1 MSNLHDLDTEYH
13 FKTYKRY
20 PVTLTHGQGSH
31 VWDTEG
37 NEYIDAL
44 AGIAVNNVGHCH
56 PKVVKAIQEQA
67 GQLIHTSNF
76 FTTEPQV
83 ELAKKLV
90 ELSDHDRVFFC
101 NSGTEA
107 IEGALKIA
115 KRYAN
120 KTGKTGEMITMSGA
134 FHGRT
139 LGALAMGQE
148 KYQQGFEPMLPGFR
162 QVPFGDIEA
171 VEAVINDDT
180 VAVFMEPIQGEG
192 GVHVADRKYIEEL
205 RALCYEYK
213 VLLIFDEIQCGAG
226 RTGAYFAY
234 EKFGVVPDVVTMAK
248 GLGGGFPIGAI
259 LATDDVAGVI
269 EYGKHG
275 TTFGGNPL
283 ACAAGLA
290 AIEATFEDRM
300 LKRAEENGRWL
311 RERIRMEVPGEPGIT
326 EVRGMGHMNGVQLN
340 FSGAGVALR
349 MLRRGVIANVTAT
362 NVVRLVPAL
371 NISREDLD
379 TLVDVMMESI
389 AEERRE
395 QARLHEEEAHKNNA
409 ASAAMPS
416 PNGQDKTA
424 QKQPS

>member
-1 MSNLHDLDTEYH
+1 MGKHHDLDTEYH

-20 PVTLTHGQGSH
+20 PVTLTHGEGSR

-56 PKVVKAIQEQA
+56 PKVVRAIQEQA

-120 KTGKTGEMITMSGA
+120 KTGKTGEMITMGGA

-148 KYQQGFEPMLPGFR
+148 KYQSGFEPMLSGFR

-171 VEAVINDDT
+171 LEAVVNDDT
-180 VAVFMEPIQGEG
+180 VAVFIEPIQGEG
-192 GVHVADRKYIEEL
+192 GIHVADQKYIEEL

-259 LATDDVAGVI
+259 LATEDVAGVI

-300 LKRAEENGRWL
+300 LSMAEENGRWL
-311 RERIRMEVPGEPGIT
+311 RERIRMELPGEPGIT

-349 MLRRGVIANVTAT
+349 MLGRGVIANVTAT

-371 NISREDLD
+371 NISREDVD

-389 AEERRE
+389 AEERQE
-395 QARLHEEEAHKNNA
+395 QAKAAKEA
-409 ASAAMPS
+409 ASQTAQQQ
-416 PNGQDKTA
+416 NGQMAEAAKD
-424 QKQPS
+424 S

>member
-67 GQLIHTSNF
+67 PRLIHTSNF

-83 ELAKKLV
+83 ELAQKLV

-120 KTGKTGEMITMSGA
+120 KTGKTGDMISMSGA

-148 KYQQGFEPMLPGFR
+148 KYQEGFEPMLPGFR

-171 VEAVINDDT
+171 IKTIINDNT
-180 VAVFMEPIQGEG
+180 VAVFLEPIQGEG
-192 GVHVADRKYIEEL
+192 GVHVADQKYIEEL
-205 RALCYEYK
+205 RALCYEHK
-213 VLLIFDEIQCGAG
+213 VLLIFDEIQCGVG
-226 RTGAYFAY
+226 RTGSFFAY

-259 LATDDVAGVI
+259 LATEDVADII

-283 ACAAGLA
+283 ACSAGLA
-290 AIEATFEDRM
+290 VIAAIFEEQM
-300 LKRAEENGRWL
+300 LRQAEKNGHWL
-311 RERIRMEVPGEPGIT
+311 RERIRMELPGEPGIT

-349 MLRRGVIANVTAT
+349 MLRRGIIANVTAT

-379 TLVDVMMESI
+379 TLVDVMMECI

-395 QARLHEEEAHKNNA
+395 QAKIHSEQSHHENGVPA
-409 ASAAMPS
+409 AQASQNGSSA
-416 PNGQDKTA
+416 TA
-424 QKQPS
+424 EKQG

>member
-20 PVTLTHGQGSH
+20 PVTLTRGQGSH

-67 GQLIHTSNF
+67 PKLIHTSNF

-83 ELAKKLV
+83 ELARKLV

-107 IEGALKIA
+107 IEGALKLA

-120 KTGKTGEMITMSGA
+120 KTGKTGDIITMTGA

-148 KYQQGFEPMLPGFR
+148 KYQQGFEPMLSGFR
-162 QVPFGDIEA
+162 QVPFGDIDA
-171 VEAVINDDT
+171 LTSVVNDDT
-180 VAVFMEPIQGEG
+180 VAVFLEPIQGEG
-192 GVHVADRKYIEEL
+192 GVHVADKKYIEEL

-259 LATDDVAGVI
+259 LATEDVASVI

-283 ACAAGLA
+283 ACAAGIA
-290 AIEATFEDRM
+290 TIEATFEDRM
-300 LKRAEENGRWL
+300 LKLAEENGHWL
-311 RERIRMEVPGEPGIT
+311 RERIRMEMPGEPGIT

-389 AEERRE
+389 AEER
-395 QARLHEEEAHKNNA
+395 QAQAEAAKA
-409 ASAAMPS
+409 DASQTAHQQ
-416 PNGQDKTA
+416 NGQMAEAGK
-424 QKQPS
+424 KS

>member
-1 MSNLHDLDTEYH
+1 MSNHHDLDTEYH

-20 PVTLTHGQGSH
+20 PVTLTRGQGSH

-56 PKVVKAIQEQA
+56 PKVVQAIQEQA
-67 GQLIHTSNF
+67 PKLIHTSNF

-107 IEGALKIA
+107 IEGALKLA

-120 KTGKTGEMITMSGA
+120 KTGKTGDIITMTGA

-148 KYQQGFEPMLPGFR
+148 KYQQGFEPMLSGFS

-171 VEAVINDDT
+171 LEAAINDDT
-180 VAVFMEPIQGEG
+180 VAVFLEPIQGEG
-192 GVHVADRKYIEEL
+192 GVHVADKKYIEEL

-259 LATDDVAGVI
+259 LATEDVASVI

-283 ACAAGLA
+283 ACAAGIA
-290 AIEATFEDRM
+290 TIEATFEDRM
-300 LKRAEENGRWL
+300 LKLAEENGHWL
-311 RERIRMEVPGEPGIT
+311 RERIRMEMPGEPGIT

-389 AEERRE
+389 AEER
-395 QARLHEEEAHKNNA
+395 QAQAEAAKADASPA
-409 ASAAMPS
+409 AHQQ
-416 PNGQDKTA
+416 NGQMAEAGK
-424 QKQPS
+424 KS